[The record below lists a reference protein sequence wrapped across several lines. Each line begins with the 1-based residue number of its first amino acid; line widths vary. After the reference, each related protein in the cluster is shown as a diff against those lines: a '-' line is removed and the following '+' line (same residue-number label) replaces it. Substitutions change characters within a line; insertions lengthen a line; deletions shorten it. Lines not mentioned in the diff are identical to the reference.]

1 MNKLLRYLCSS
12 TIVARYDVKIK
23 LKLSKMLKRRRE
35 LEERIKLVEL
45 ILKMN
50 DTQFAEFKEKA
61 RILLN
66 EQATQSD
73 LLSYP

>member
-1 MNKLLRYLCSS
+1 MEN
-12 TIVARYDVKIK
+12 
-23 LKLSKMLKRRRE
+23 
-35 LEERIKLVEL
+35 RIKLVEL

-50 DTQFAEFKEKA
+50 DEQFAEFMEKA

>member
-1 MNKLLRYLCSS
+1 MEN
-12 TIVARYDVKIK
+12 
-23 LKLSKMLKRRRE
+23 
-35 LEERIKLVEL
+35 RIKLVEL

-50 DTQFAEFKEKA
+50 DEQFVEFMEKA

>member
-1 MNKLLRYLCSS
+1 MEN
-12 TIVARYDVKIK
+12 
-23 LKLSKMLKRRRE
+23 
-35 LEERIKLVEL
+35 RIKLVEL

-50 DTQFAEFKEKA
+50 DEQFVEFMEKA
-61 RILLN
+61 RTLLN